1 VCEAGPAEVGFIAA
15 LDERCGVGLDPAAE
29 AVRVSVYR
37 EAPPSAVVEV
47 GADPTF
53 VELAELGEGRVVGVA
68 GGERGAWLRLQGLGG
83 VAEHWWSPEGAP
95 AEPVGT
101 WAEGEPVARGADWA
115 WTWYERGVAGLAAGD
130 AEAWTLVTDCGVST
144 SGALSSWVGAQP
156 AWFTEDRSPLWV
168 R

>member
-1 VCEAGPAEVGFIAA
+1 VTRRPQPQPIDSRVLLETPEHVVLPVSLAGI
-15 LDERCGVGLDPAAE
+15 
-29 AVRVSVYR
+29 
-37 EAPPSAVVEV
+37 
-47 GADPTF
+47 GA
-53 VELAELGEGRVVGVA
+53 RGVA
-68 GGERGAWLRLQGLGG
+68 WLIDAGLRGVVFWLVVAGLFG
-83 VAEHWWSPEGAP
+83 VLPAPEGA
-95 AEPVGT
+95 
-101 WAEGEPVARGADWA
+101 AEGEPVARGADWA